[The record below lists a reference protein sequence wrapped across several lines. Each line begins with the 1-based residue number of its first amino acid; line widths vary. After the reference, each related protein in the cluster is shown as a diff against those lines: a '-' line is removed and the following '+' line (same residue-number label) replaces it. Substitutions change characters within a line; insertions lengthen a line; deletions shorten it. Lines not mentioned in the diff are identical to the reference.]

1 MKILH
6 FFLLCISV
14 FGHKTINHWT
24 KFHGKKIFKI
34 IIVNIRY
41 GGYHILVQK
50 VFEGDLSCD
59 CICKK
64 LKFDTPR
71 IKNGQSYG
79 TIKVKPR
86 GSWIIWHRPDRY
98 QRISAIFNFRLNYFF
113 YFKEIARNH
122 FGIFE
127 WNSSSVNQPSVTN
140 AERLFTKISYDI
152 KFAAA
157 VECWHLKIAANKS
170 KILNRIS

>member
-1 MKILH
+1 MSSSPRHGILELKNNWCSRIIGVNLGLPDKNDLRYFSSEITSKNKKKPKMKILH

-41 GGYHILVQK
+41 GGYHILVHK

-113 YFKEIARNH
+113 
-122 FGIFE
+122 
-127 WNSSSVNQPSVTN
+127 
-140 AERLFTKISYDI
+140 LF
-152 KFAAA
+152 
-157 VECWHLKIAANKS
+157 
-170 KILNRIS
+170 